1 MNEPHIRIRAE
12 RVDAAL
18 TREALKVVLP
28 INRQLGP
35 WQIKA
40 ARLLAHGTRLNR
52 TGRNEPRLMAEA
64 EQLAEHVEAQRRRLI
79 TELNALPPEF
89 ARHGR
94 FQDTLKALNSIS
106 EGVRAARAM
115 LEQCSGNAVAIGSL
129 HSLKPSESPR
139 V

>member
-1 MNEPHIRIRAE
+1 MHTQHIRIRAE

-18 TREALKVVLP
+18 TRDALKVVQP

-35 WQIKA
+35 WQTKA
-40 ARLLAHGTRLNR
+40 ARLLAHGTRLHR
-52 TGRNEPRLMAEA
+52 TGRHEPRLMAEA
-64 EQLAEHVEAQRRRLI
+64 EALEGVVKFEHRKLLK
-79 TELNALPPEF
+79 ELDALPADF

-94 FQDTLKALNSIS
+94 FQDTLKALNSIT

-115 LEQCSGNAVAIGSL
+115 LAQSSARAGAGSG
-129 HSLKPSESPR
+129 KETPSQSPP